1 MKFSEKDLSRIRE
14 QGLTMQQVEDQLHRF
29 SIGYPFV
36 HLDRAA
42 VVGDGI
48 ERIDEKTASKYADAY
63 DSFAKDAKVV
73 KFVPASG
80 AASRMF
86 KDLYDFLGSC
96 GETGGENNLSAYVRR
111 TMDNI
116 DSFAFSEKL
125 EESLRKDGKGL
136 HDCLKAKD
144 YREIVRH
151 NMKGELSS
159 FPCFYCRGAWNIA
172 QMNFLDRTLCKLLRN
187 AVRKKA
193 PEDYAPWEAALM
205 EAGDE
210 NRDWTD
216 KKYLEPILA
225 KVNALLSKT
234 F

>member
-1 MKFSEKDLSRIRE
+1 MRWDNIRW
-14 QGLTMQQVEDQLHRF
+14 
-29 SIGYPFV
+29 
-36 HLDRAA
+36 
-42 VVGDGI
+42 
-48 ERIDEKTASKYADAY
+48 
-63 DSFAKDAKVV
+63 
-73 KFVPASG
+73 KFVRSVSGGIHERNHSLSVKIRCHKEVCSLAVRSNGVPYAAKASDLRQYDLLIVGGGIYASG
-80 AASRMF
+80 LAGLSYLKKNPDIWKGKNVLVFCVGASPYEETTF
-86 KDLYDFLGSC
+86 K
-96 GETGGENNLSAYVRR
+96 
-111 TMDNI
+111 
-116 DSFAFSEKL
+116 
-125 EESLRKDGKGL
+125 
-136 HDCLKAKD
+136 
-144 YREIVRH
+144 EIVRH

-172 QMNFLDRTLCKLLRN
+172 QMNFLDRTLCKMLRN

-216 KKYLEPILA
+216 KKYLEPILD